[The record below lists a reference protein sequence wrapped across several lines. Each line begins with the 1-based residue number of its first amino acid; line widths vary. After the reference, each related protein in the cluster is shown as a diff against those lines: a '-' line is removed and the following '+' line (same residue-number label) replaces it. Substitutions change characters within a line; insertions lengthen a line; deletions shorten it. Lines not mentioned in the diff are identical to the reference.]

1 MQFPAS
7 LRLPAIHAPIQLP
20 VLQTIAIWRGRLRHR
35 EALASLAHMGS
46 HILEDVGL
54 NVQQVEAELK
64 KPFWKA

>member
-7 LRLPAIHAPIQLP
+7 LRLTTIHSPIQFPAI
-20 VLQTIAIWRGRLRHR
+20 QTIAVWRARLRHR
-35 EALASLAHMGS
+35 EALASLAQMGS

-54 NVQQVEAELK
+54 NLEQVEAELK

>member
-7 LRLPAIHAPIQLP
+7 LRLTAIQAPIQFP
-20 VLQTIAIWRGRLRHR
+20 GHQTIAIWRRRLRHR
-35 EALASLAHMGS
+35 EALASLADMGP

-54 NVQQVEAELK
+54 NFQQVEAELK